1 MALTETT
8 IVDKIEIVGDYK
20 IIQVRDLVIISRD
33 GTRISQSAQRRS
45 IAPADDVSNETSEI
59 QSIANLVH
67 TDEIKE
73 SYIAFLASSN
83 EFT

>member
-33 GTRISQSAQRRS
+33 GTQISRSAQRRS
-45 IAPADDVSNETSEI
+45 IVPTDDVTNETSEI

-67 TDEIKE
+67 TPAIKD
-73 SYIAFLASSN
+73 SYAAMIAAST
-83 EFT
+83 E